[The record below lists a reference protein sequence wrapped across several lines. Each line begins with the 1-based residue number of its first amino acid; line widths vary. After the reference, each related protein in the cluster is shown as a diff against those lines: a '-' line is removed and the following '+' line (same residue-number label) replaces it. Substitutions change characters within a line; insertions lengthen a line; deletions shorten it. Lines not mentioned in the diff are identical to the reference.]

1 MSLLYNMLKVADSHL
16 KGDIYDM
23 CGIRAVFLGETTWLK
38 WQHIFAF
45 NIYDLTNGLE
55 RRSAGDPE
63 LWEPLGSLRDLT
75 PAEAENLA
83 YYKTKREGRNISN
96 PENTSD
102 RYSSMPQS
110 L

>member
-1 MSLLYNMLKVADSHL
+1 MLKVADSHL
-16 KGDIYDM
+16 KGDVYNMVEIK
-23 CGIRAVFLGETTWLK
+23 AVFLGETTWLR
-38 WQHIFAF
+38 WQHVFAF
-45 NIYDLTNGLE
+45 NIYDLTKGLE
-55 RRSAGDPE
+55 RRVTGDPGF
-63 LWEPLGSLRDLT
+63 LEPMGDLRNLT

-83 YYKTKREGRNISN
+83 YYEAKRGVGNVSN